1 MSLKKD
7 DHLRKLHCE
16 CTRIAAVKQGG
27 LWRAAICEHVSLQS
41 NDWLTLIL
49 NDYEETCQIWVPN
62 HCRLSWFFLHAFCL
76 ISYGPLRS
84 MIRWMTLT
92 ITVPAYSSSVNAVFQ
107 RLETDP
113 LMVLRPSFF
122 SHSHFFSWLFSSL
135 PPDILSQ
142 ESPNRTC
149 RINYILLRSEES
161 SEFGEHQELH
171 HKSPRQ
177 RHWSH

>member
-1 MSLKKD
+1 MYQDCGCKTGWPVAGSY
-7 DHLRKLHCE
+7 LRACFVAIKWLAHPH
-16 CTRIAAVKQGG
+16 IKW
-27 LWRAAICEHVSLQS
+27 LWRDLSNMSPESLSPQLVLLACLLF
-41 NDWLTLIL
+41 N
-49 NDYEETCQIWVPN
+49 
-62 HCRLSWFFLHAFCL
+62 FLWT
-76 ISYGPLRS
+76 PKS
-84 MIRWMTLT
+84 MIRRMTLT

>member
-41 NDWLTLIL
+41 SDWLTLIL

-62 HCRLSWFFLHAFCL
+62 HCRLSWSFLHAFCL
-76 ISYGPLRS
+76 ISYGP
-84 MIRWMTLT
+84 
-92 ITVPAYSSSVNAVFQ
+92 SSSVNAVFQ

-161 SEFGEHQELH
+161 SGFEEHQELH

>member
-41 NDWLTLIL
+41 SDWLTLIL
-49 NDYEETCQIWVPN
+49 NDYEET
-62 HCRLSWFFLHAFCL
+62 FCL
-76 ISYGPLRS
+76 ISYGP
-84 MIRWMTLT
+84 
-92 ITVPAYSSSVNAVFQ
+92 SSSVNAVFQ

-161 SEFGEHQELH
+161 SGFEEHQELH

-177 RHWSH
+177 RH